1 MARFNNFSDDQ
12 VVTSAVEQA
21 PARVSILDNNSE
33 ILHNQTIVVITSL
46 TLNFDKKLIAAMLK
60 TAMTQ
65 VNMGIA
71 ISQAKASACIKLGL
85 NSSMLYSKAEVKS
98 LIELLS
104 SSIYYEMGEN
114 GTEDFVYDL
123 KMCVLDLRE
132 ALLPLAV
139 SENAHTNKIRKQT
152 RRESPEENIFG
163 QD

>member
-1 MARFNNFSDDQ
+1 MAIFNQRNDCAP
-12 VVTSAVEQA
+12 TAVEPQA

-46 TLNFDKKLIAAMLK
+46 TLNFDKKVSAAMLK

-85 NSSMLYSKAEVKS
+85 TKPLLYSKIEVKS

-104 SSIYYEMGEN
+104 SSIYYEMGED

-139 SENAHTNKIRKQT
+139 SENAHTNKIRKV
-152 RRESPEENIFG
+152 RIERPEENIFG